1 MVPHE
6 ISQVA
11 NSIGSASSMAANS
24 QIEFIMEDSI
34 ANGQLQ
40 FVLEEP
46 SQNIHIVQQGVHDE
60 IYRNLLQNHL

>member
-1 MVPHE
+1 
-6 ISQVA
+6 
-11 NSIGSASSMAANS
+11 MAANS